1 MSATSP
7 SRGCPF
13 INSPWLAKR
22 RSPSAHV
29 IRPDRKHD
37 DEVRLA
43 HVRHDESL
51 SLVRWVQQRAATARK
66 EGLALQRATSVWLPL
81 QRFARPGPR
90 DRKPTAS
97 QRWEALNRYQGGL
110 RLAAS
115 GTLTRRS
122 ARVS

>member
-1 MSATSP
+1 VPLCSVA
-7 SRGCPF
+7 
-13 INSPWLAKR
+13 IVALANHAGAAEDISGQFSVVSCQCR
-22 RSPSAHV
+22 RCQP
-29 IRPDRKHD
+29 
-37 DEVRLA
+37 
-43 HVRHDESL
+43 RHDESL

-81 QRFARPGPR
+81 QRFARLGPR

-110 RLAAS
+110 RLAPS